1 MDQLVEEGLTVGR
14 TGTGVPAT
22 LAQGADERLLKGKSL
37 LPVLLVPLDL
47 EIPTRWSILPGMNL
61 MVFKEDGKTHPRH
74 EEKEEGLSRPE

>member
-22 LAQGADERLLKGKSL
+22 LAQGVDERLVKGKSL

-47 EIPTRWSILPGMNL
+47 ETPTRWSILPGTNL
-61 MVFKEDGKTHPRH
+61 MVFKEDGKRLPRPG
-74 EEKEEGLSRPE
+74 EKDEGLSRTD